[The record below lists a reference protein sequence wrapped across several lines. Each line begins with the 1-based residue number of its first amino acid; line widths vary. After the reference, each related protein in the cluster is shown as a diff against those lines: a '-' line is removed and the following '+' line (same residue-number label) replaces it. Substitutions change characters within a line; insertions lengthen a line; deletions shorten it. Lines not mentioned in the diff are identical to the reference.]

1 MKYLIITIG
10 VLLLFFSMRPSKID
24 KEPLTSGD
32 TILALGDSLTYGFGA
47 KAEESYPSVLEAMTG
62 YRVINAGVN
71 GETSDE
77 IRRRLPALLEHYR
90 PRVTILCAGG
100 NDILQKKSMDAL
112 KANLE
117 AMITT
122 IKASG
127 SDVLLVAVPH
137 VTLFGLNTL
146 PLYEEVAEQ
155 TDTPLLEGVLADILE
170 QPGLKSDYIHPN
182 AKGYRQMAEAVREKL
197 HTLYND

>member
-1 MKYLIITIG
+1 MKYLIPTVG
-10 VLLLFFSMRPSKID
+10 LLLLFLAMNPTDTHK
-24 KEPLTSGD
+24 KPMTPND

-47 KAEESYPSVLEAMTG
+47 KAEESYPSVLAKMTG

-77 IRRRLPALLEHYR
+77 ILRRLPALLERYH

-127 SDVLLVAVPH
+127 SDVLLIAVPH
-137 VTLFGLNTL
+137 VTLFGLSTL

-155 TDTPLLEGVLADILE
+155 TDTPLLEGVLANILE

-197 HTLYND
+197 DTLYND